1 MALIQCEECG
11 REISDKAKTCPKC
24 GNPIKDIRFAEID
37 AQNREYYKNFNKQ
50 QLVVNITAFLIS
62 MFAGYRTMIGE
73 LEPWKLI
80 VVGVCVLFFL
90 LMSVSWVQWIA
101 VISLVTQEYKH
112 IPKWMVIVTIAFGFS
127 IGAVLGLRA

>member
-11 REISDKAKTCPKC
+11 AQISDRAKTCPKC
-24 GNPIKDIRFAEID
+24 GNPIEDIRFAEID

-50 QLVVNITAFLIS
+50 QLVVNIAAFLIS

-73 LEPWKLI
+73 LEPWKII
-80 VVGVCVLFFL
+80 VVVVCVLFFL

-101 VISLVTQEYKH
+101 AISLATQEYRH

-127 IGAVLGLRA
+127 IGAVLGLKA